1 MNRLLYSVL
10 RILPDNAYISL
21 KYLYHFGKLPNLKQP
36 KTFNEK
42 LQWLKL
48 YDRRPLYEIIVDKY
62 EAKKYISNI
71 IGEQYVI
78 PCYGVWDK
86 FEDINF
92 EILPK
97 QFVLKTT
104 HDCGGVYICK
114 DKASF
119 DKEAARRFLE
129 KHLKANYFLE
139 GREWPYKNV
148 KPRILAEAYM
158 ENLKT
163 HDLRDYKFFAFDG
176 KTKLLFV
183 ATDRQKEQEEVK
195 FDFYDI
201 EFNHLPIKNG
211 HPNSSGSI
219 QKPESFEEMVR
230 IADKLSEGIPHVRV
244 DFYEVNG
251 RPYVGELTLSHFSG
265 IVPFEPEEWD
275 RRMGDWIVLPAK
287 TRIKA

>member
-1 MNRLLYSVL
+1 M
-10 RILPDNAYISL
+10 
-21 KYLYHFGKLPNLKQP
+21 YHFGKLPNLKQP

-158 ENLKT
+158 ENFKT

-183 ATDRQKEQEEVK
+183 ATDRQKEEEEVK

-211 HPNSSGSI
+211 HPNSNCSI
-219 QKPESFEEMVR
+219 QKPESFDEMVR

-244 DFYEVNG
+244 DFYEVDG

-275 RRMGDWIVLPAK
+275 RRMGDWIILPTK
-287 TRIKA
+287 SRTKA